1 MKPVTSI
8 RAAGVAS
15 RTRVK
20 EPKCASRLFGQG
32 LDVGPGDG
40 VGEQQLQE
48 FVILQGPGP
57 ALEEAAPQALPV
69 AVVMGLGRL
78 GWHDARPQIV
88 VASIFLLTYFL
99 NKFKSFSL
107 VGTTS

>member
-1 MKPVTSI
+1 MRTAEDSLKPVTSI
-8 RAAGVAS
+8 RASGVAS

-20 EPKCASRLFGQG
+20 EPKCGSQLFGQR
-32 LDVGPGDG
+32 LDVGAGDG
-40 VGEQQLQE
+40 EGEQQLQE

-69 AVVMGLGRL
+69 AVVMRLGRL

-88 VASIFLLTYFL
+88 VASYLLVNLFYQ
-99 NKFKSFSL
+99 
-107 VGTTS
+107 